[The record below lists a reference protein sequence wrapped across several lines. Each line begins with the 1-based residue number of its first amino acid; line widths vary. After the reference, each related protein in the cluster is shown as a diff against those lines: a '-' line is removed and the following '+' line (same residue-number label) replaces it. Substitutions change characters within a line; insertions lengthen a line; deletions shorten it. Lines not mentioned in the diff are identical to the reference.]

1 MKKVSMKYTK
11 YIVQSV
17 IGLFLSFGIMCHR
30 GLFQTETAADR
41 VMLVC
46 DGFSAVALLYMAVG
60 GLLWTASTGFFDIFG
75 YGIRKGAHALLPG
88 LVHDAGTDYYEYRM
102 EKREGRKSGGE
113 KSMIIVGWGYFI
125 LGTALTAVWY
135 CL

>member
-1 MKKVSMKYTK
+1 MKYTK
-11 YIVQSV
+11 YIVQSI
-17 IGLFLSFGIMCHR
+17 IGLFLSFGIMCYR

-46 DGFSAVALLYMAVG
+46 HGFSAVALLYMAVG

-88 LVHDAGTDYYEYRM
+88 LIHDDGAGYYEYRV
-102 EKREGRKSGGE
+102 EKQERRKSGGE
-113 KSMIIVGWGYFI
+113 KSMIIVGLGYFV
-125 LGTALTAVWY
+125 LGIVLTVVWY
-135 CL
+135 YL